1 MMTRRVIA
9 IACAIGL
16 LAVASPAGAQSASET
31 KAHDAFVLG
40 QAAFNEGRYDD
51 ALTQFQAAYDLSKRP
66 ELLLT
71 LAKTYRKLGRY
82 DDALAACDR
91 YLATNP
97 AQPQQRSTYEFM
109 GQLHAEKTRVESIV
123 NPKNPVTATGTA
135 PATTDATATTTNALV
150 TAPPPRDDDAGRRKR
165 IIYIA
170 AAAGVVVLAVGLG
183 VGLGVGLSHSDRFP
197 SSGLGTVGFSH

>member
-9 IACAIGL
+9 IVCAIGL
-16 LAVASPAGAQSASET
+16 LAVAAPARAQTASET

-40 QAAFNEGRYDD
+40 QAAFNEARYDD

-91 YLATNP
+91 YLTTNP

-109 GQLHAEKTRVESIV
+109 GQLHAEKTRVESVV
-123 NPKNPVTATGTA
+123 NAAATA
-135 PATTDATATTTNALV
+135 PATAAAAPAAPATNPLV
-150 TAPPPRDDDAGRRKR
+150 SAPPPSAADAARHRQR
-165 IIYIA
+165 VVIIA
-170 AAAGVVVLAVGLG
+170 VAAGVVVLAVGLG
-183 VGLGVGLSHSDRFP
+183 VGLGVGLSHSDHFP
-197 SSGLGTVGFSH
+197 SSGLGTVRFGH